1 MNENPAPVPPEQ
13 LPPEPPQ
20 GPADSDLAISKRRR
34 WLLAG
39 AGFLGWY
46 IVNGLFWLIYKQF
59 PFLDPAGIY
68 GLSPYL
74 NMAML
79 ATVINVVLLIVLAL
93 IRRTRWIALG
103 ILAAWALNFAISL
116 VLGLSFNGLCLTP
129 FFTPLK

>member
-1 MNENPAPVPPEQ
+1 MNENPAPVPPE
-13 LPPEPPQ
+13 PTK
-20 GPADSDLAISKRRR
+20 GPADTGLAVSKRRR

-39 AGFLGWY
+39 AGFIGWY
-46 IVNGLFWLIYKQF
+46 IVNGLFWLIYVQF
-59 PFLDPAGIY
+59 PVKDPNAIY

-79 ATVINVVLLIVLAL
+79 ATVINVILLIVLAL

-103 ILAAWALNFAISL
+103 VLCALALNFAVSL
-116 VLGLSFNGLCLTP
+116 VLGLSFNAFCLTP

>member
-1 MNENPAPVPPEQ
+1 MNETPTP
-13 LPPEPPQ
+13 LPPEPEQSQ
-20 GPADSDLAISKRRR
+20 GPSHSDLAISKRRR

-46 IVNGLFWLIYKQF
+46 IVNGLFWLIYMQLAVKN
-59 PFLDPAGIY
+59 PNAIY

-74 NMAML
+74 DIAML
-79 ATVINVVLLIVLAL
+79 ATVVNVILLIVLAL

-103 ILAAWALNFAISL
+103 VLGAWAVNLAISL
-116 VLGLSFNGLCLTP
+116 VLGLSFNALCLTP